1 MPRRPSRRSKLVSQ
15 YGHNCE
21 DDIEIKL
28 LKYLKPEQKQTIQ
41 SFECLD
47 LYKYNACRRHLRDKF
62 RLKKSKEHVQEQ
74 HRACIASLA
83 ANSQYCELLKPKDC
97 MVDGRCV
104 YNAPKCHSKYCEDRD
119 ELNCHYMDGCRW
131 NQNGCGQLRGQDPF
145 FESHENHIQM
155 EHPNPFLDRVAV
167 TQSDDEYYS
176 ADE

>member
-1 MPRRPSRRSKLVSQ
+1 MSQ
-15 YGHNCE
+15 YYGHNCE
-21 DDIEIKL
+21 DDIEVNL
-28 LKYLKPEQKQTIQ
+28 LKYLKPEQKQTVR

-62 RLKKSKEHVQEQ
+62 GVKKSNVQEQ

-119 ELNCHYMDGCRW
+119 KLNCHYMDGCRW

-145 FESHENHIQM
+145 FESHEYPLRM
-155 EHPNPFLDRVAV
+155 EPPNPFLDGHGRVAMHSV
-167 TQSDDEYYS
+167 ARQESDDQWHS
-176 ADE
+176 ADEEW